1 MTRTVG
7 VREAKA
13 RLSELI
19 DTALR
24 GEEVVI
30 SRHGTE
36 VVRLVPVTPRRRPGS
51 LRGRIRMA
59 PDFDETPEE
68 LIDAFEGRGEPP
80 AV

>member
-19 DTALR
+19 DTVLR

-36 VVRLVPVTPRRRPGS
+36 VVRLVPVTRRRRPGS
-51 LRGRIRMA
+51 LRGRIHMA

-80 AV
+80 A